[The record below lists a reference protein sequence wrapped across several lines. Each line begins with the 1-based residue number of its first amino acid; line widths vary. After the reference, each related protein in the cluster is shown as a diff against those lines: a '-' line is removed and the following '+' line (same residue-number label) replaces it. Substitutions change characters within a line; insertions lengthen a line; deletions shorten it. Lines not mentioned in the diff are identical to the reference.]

1 MQKVLKIVRFG
12 HLPFRGTLQSFY
24 ARVRACA
31 RASDMLAHLLAFGGV
46 HGFDVHL
53 CDFIL
58 IFNIE
63 FGVDELS
70 VLIVDAAPCH

>member
-1 MQKVLKIVRFG
+1 M
-12 HLPFRGTLQSFY
+12 PPT
-24 ARVRACA
+24 CP
-31 RASDMLAHLLAFGGV
+31 LAHLLAFGGV